1 MSIVKNIAYI
11 LLWLLANIIL
21 PICMIVGIIQL
32 CNIKK
37 EISKEPVEMEL
48 MLKHSDFLKEWDAN
62 STTMLAACEYYGVK
76 YPKIVTS
83 QAILESGNFKSQVF
97 KKYNN
102 PFGLYNSKTKDYYKF
117 SHWTYAVLAYKTMV
131 QNKYKGGDYYKF
143 LEQLPYAEDKNYI
156 KAVKAI
162 ESVIEDE

>member
-11 LLWLLANIIL
+11 LLWLLVNIIL

-32 CNIKK
+32 CSIKR

-76 YPKIVTS
+76 YPRIVTA
-83 QAILESGNFKSQVF
+83 QAILESGNFKSEVF

-102 PFGLYNSKTKDYYKF
+102 PFGLYNSSKNDYFKF
-117 SHWTYAVLAYKTMV
+117 SHWTEAVLAYKVMI
-131 QNKYKGGDYYKF
+131 QNKYKEGDYYQF
-143 LEQLPYAEDKNYI
+143 LEELPYAEDKDYI
-156 KAVKAI
+156 KAVKAV